1 MISLILVTCMFGKV
15 LWGERRCWRLRE
27 MRGFLKLNV
36 FSEHLWPHESKQNS
50 KVTSLL
56 HLTRS
61 DNSFPTHSSLS
72 QNVPEFIPGFIPACI
87 PACCDCMAFIEG
99 LLLFCKCPNSGANS
113 ESSAVDPLA
122 LLVWFP
128 ADNPAEGYRGE
139 EPTGFI
145 PNDPD
150 IVGFILDNP
159 VTPEFIPD
167 VDNPVI
173 PVFILDMPV

>member
-1 MISLILVTCMFGKV
+1 MFGKV
-15 LWGERRCWRLRE
+15 LWGEE
-27 MRGFLKLNV
+27 DVDDYGK
-36 FSEHLWPHESKQNS
+36 S
-50 KVTSLL
+50 
-56 HLTRS
+56 
-61 DNSFPTHSSLS
+61 PTHSSLS
-72 QNVPEFIPGFIPACI
+72 QNVPEFIPGFIPGFIPACI

-159 VTPEFIPD
+159 VMPEFILD

-173 PVFILDMPV
+173 PVFIPDILVEPVIPEPIPVLPEFIPAIP